1 MTKKGPPGVHGGLFG
16 GRVDKKSHFSII
28 WSSWM
33 VFNPFIWAAYRLL
46 MLGYALLTSPTSFR
60 FEISHRGSPG
70 YQWGHFKG
78 RIWPKISFSGRL
90 VVLDG
95 FQPLYQTVNQR
106 LVIFDNIRIHS
117 NTKFFI
123 RIILLRASPGQ
134 FWGQFWTFPLS
145 LKH

>member
-1 MTKKGPPGVHGGLFG
+1 MLDMTKKGPLGVHGGLFG

-46 MLGYALLTSPTSFR
+46 MLEYALLTSPTSFR
-60 FEISHRGSPG
+60 FEISHPGSPG

-106 LVIFDNIRIHS
+106 LVIFDNVRIHS

-123 RIILLRASPGQ
+123 RIILLGASLDSFGDS
-134 FWGQFWTFPLS
+134 FERFR
-145 LKH
+145 